1 MSFISNEFLT
11 SSNQSPR
18 ILRVDASARYDCSVS
33 RQLTNY
39 IVERF
44 TSEFEDTTVVER
56 DVAAGLPFVTDEM
69 IGAYY
74 TPREDLTDDQA
85 ILLATSDKLVEE
97 LQTSDVLVL
106 GVPIYN
112 FSVPATLK
120 AYIDLVARAGVT
132 FRYGENGPVG
142 LLKDRKTYVVVTSGG
157 TPLGSDFDYVSGYTR
172 HVLAFLGI
180 TDIEFIAADQLVND
194 PEATIAKARQQID
207 ESIEQLAVAV

>member
-1 MSFISNEFLT
+1 MSFISNEPSTL
-11 SSNQSPR
+11 SNEAPR
-18 ILRVDASARYDCSVS
+18 ILRVDSSARYDGSVS

-39 IVERF
+39 IIERF
-44 TSEFEDTTVVER
+44 TSEFADAAVIER
-56 DVAAGLPFVTDEM
+56 DVAAGLPFVTEEL

-74 TPREDLTDDQA
+74 TPRENLTNDQA
-85 ILLATSDKLVEE
+85 ALLATSNKLVEE

-157 TPLGSDFDYVSGYTR
+157 TPLGSDFDYVSGYIR
-172 HVLAFLGI
+172 QVLAFLGI
-180 TDIEFIAADQLVND
+180 TDVEFIAADQLVRD
-194 PEATIAKARQQID
+194 PEATLTKAREQID